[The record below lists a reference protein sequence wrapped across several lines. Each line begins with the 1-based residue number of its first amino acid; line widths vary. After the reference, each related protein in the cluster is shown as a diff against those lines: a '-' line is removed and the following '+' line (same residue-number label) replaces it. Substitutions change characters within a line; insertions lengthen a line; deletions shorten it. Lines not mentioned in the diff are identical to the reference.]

1 MPYSQCFERQMLT
14 YFSDESSGGFPT
26 FSSFAIHIGV
36 TMSELRSWQK
46 EHPSFAAAWEECRER
61 QKSLLIRG
69 ALSKKYDSSTAKYLL
84 SAMFGLG
91 EEESAQTFS
100 VTVEVVD

>member
-1 MPYSQCFERQMLT
+1 MPYSQCFERQMLK
-14 YFSDESSGGFPT
+14 YFQDDGSGDFPT
-26 FSSFAIHIGV
+26 FSSFATHIGV
-36 TMSELRSWQK
+36 TLSELRSWQE

-69 ALSKKYDSSTAKYLL
+69 ALSKRYDSSTAKYLL

-91 EEESAQTFS
+91 EEKSAQSFS
-100 VTVEVVD
+100 VTVEVVE

>member
-14 YFSDESSGGFPT
+14 YFTDDSGGFPT

-36 TMSELRSWQK
+36 TMSELRTWQK
-46 EHPSFAAAWEECRER
+46 EHPSFAMAWEECRER

-69 ALSKKYDSSTAKYLL
+69 ALSKKYDGSTAKYLL

-91 EEESAQTFS
+91 EEENTQSFS